1 MVVDEE
7 NRIRKFEQGLNPWIH
22 DRVVYFEIQDFV
34 ELVNKA
40 SLAKDSVKR
49 IAMAM
54 VDSQKRVAP
63 PPNQNQAKW
72 KRRPNG
78 NNQGVKPIENRPSS
92 ANSTCSDLN
101 N

>member
-1 MVVDEE
+1 MVADEE

-54 VDSQKRVAP
+54 VDSKKGWHLHRI
-63 PPNQNQAKW
+63 KT
-72 KRRPNG
+72 KPNG
-78 NNQGVKPIENRPSS
+78 NEDRMEIIRE
-92 ANSTCSDLN
+92 
-101 N
+101 